1 MKEKMSTFSKKYGNS
16 IIAVSSIFLIT
27 ILTGVLITATGK
39 ILVLEYDGL
48 AEGLSDL
55 DENSEGR
62 RFDGGRI
69 KVYVE

>member
-1 MKEKMSTFSKKYGNS
+1 MKEKISLFAERYGNG
-16 IIAVSSIFLIT
+16 IVALSSIFLIT

-48 AEGLSDL
+48 TGGTDGTNRNFE
-55 DENSEGR
+55 ER